1 MHPDF
6 KIKDPGTPGSI
17 DACGHSITRL
27 LSMIEEGDGTISL
40 DLKAAHNIYLL
51 ARLGMD
57 ALTLE
62 DCRLVGKHGKA
73 MPASLK
79 ETREDDA
86 ATLTAMANKIK
97 KASAGALE
105 YGPTRAIIPAPKEGQ
120 A

>member
-1 MHPDF
+1 MIRDH

-27 LSMIEEGDGTISL
+27 LSMVEEGDGAIAL

-57 ALTLE
+57 ALTLDDWE
-62 DCRLVGKHGKA
+62 KAGKGKT

-79 ETREDDA
+79 EIREEDA
-86 ATLTAMANKIK
+86 ATLTALANTIK
-97 KASAGALE
+97 EASGGALE
-105 YGPTRAIIPAPKEGQ
+105 HGPTRAIIPAPK